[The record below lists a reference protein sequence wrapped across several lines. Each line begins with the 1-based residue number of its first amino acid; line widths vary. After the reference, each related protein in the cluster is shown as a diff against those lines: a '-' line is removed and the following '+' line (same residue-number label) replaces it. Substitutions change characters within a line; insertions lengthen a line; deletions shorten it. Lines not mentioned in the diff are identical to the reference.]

1 MKSKVDKGFHLSD
14 LSILIPEEVQQPD
27 NVLTVILISPVAQN
41 TTDMV
46 IEIFGAAKYS
56 VCTVE
61 CSGLSEFLAGYK
73 YLA

>member
-1 MKSKVDKGFHLSD
+1 MESKVDKEYHLSD

-27 NVLTVILISPVAQN
+27 NILTVIIISPVAQD
-41 TTDMV
+41 TTYKV

-61 CSGLSEFLAGYK
+61 CSGLSGFLARYTT
-73 YLA
+73 